1 MVHNDYII
9 FILISRV
16 NMTGKVDAYGPYRGV
31 QQAANT
37 QMSRAATYIAISD
50 NRDGSTT
57 LHDVGHQAPRPLL
70 HDTTAEAYH

>member
-16 NMTGKVDAYGPYRGV
+16 NMTGEVGAHGPYWGV

-37 QMSRAATYIAISD
+37 QMSRVAIYIAMSD
-50 NRDGSTT
+50 NRE
-57 LHDVGHQAPRPLL
+57 RK
-70 HDTTAEAYH
+70 HDTA